1 MKETLSSAET
11 LAAAEQAALI
21 KTKLGT
27 RKTLVLAAL
36 AGAYIAMGGTLSL
49 LVGYGFAQAAAG
61 NPVCKSCSRAPVSA
75 PADSGRSGPE
85 RRLFTAQRRPVP
97 ERSAAGIRGKPS
109 HATGRSSISAI
120 SPARCCSPTFSST

>member
-11 LAAAEQAALI
+11 LAAAEQAALT

-49 LVGYGFAQAAAG
+49 LVGYGFAQAAA
-61 NPVCKSCSRAPVSA
+61 SRI
-75 PADSGRSGPE
+75 
-85 RRLFTAQRRPVP
+85 LL
-97 ERSAAGIRGKPS
+97 AGSITLPLKPS
-109 HATGRSSISAI
+109 
-120 SPARCCSPTFSST
+120 

>member
-11 LAAAEQAALI
+11 LAAAEQAALT

-49 LVGYGFAQAAAG
+49 LVGYGFAIR
-61 NPVCKSCSRAPVSA
+61 VCKSCSRAPCF
-75 PADSGRSGPE
+75 RSG
-85 RRLFTAQRRPVP
+85 
-97 ERSAAGIRGKPS
+97 
-109 HATGRSSISAI
+109 
-120 SPARCCSPTFSST
+120 

>member
-11 LAAAEQAALI
+11 LAAAEQAALT

-49 LVGYGFAQAAAG
+49 LVGYGFAQAPPAIR
-61 NPVCKSCSRAPVSA
+61 VCKSCSRAPCF
-75 PADSGRSGPE
+75 RSG
-85 RRLFTAQRRPVP
+85 
-97 ERSAAGIRGKPS
+97 
-109 HATGRSSISAI
+109 
-120 SPARCCSPTFSST
+120 